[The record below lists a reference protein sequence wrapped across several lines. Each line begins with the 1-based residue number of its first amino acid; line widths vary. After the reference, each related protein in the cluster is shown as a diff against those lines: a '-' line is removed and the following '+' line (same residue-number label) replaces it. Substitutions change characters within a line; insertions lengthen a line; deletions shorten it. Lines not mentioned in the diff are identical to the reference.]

1 MENLKERIHD
11 ENNGLDYV
19 LVGDY
24 YIPDIQLIDVDDDRP
39 IGRWGRVHRD
49 YLRGNRPIVYNEL
62 LLSGRHHI
70 VLANLNE
77 QAQQRLDLII
87 RQMQENECITEAL
100 KRQDAMLWVQSM
112 NSIRSRAEEIV
123 LSETVYR

>member
-11 ENNGLDYV
+11 ENNGMDYV
-19 LVGDY
+19 LEGDY
-24 YIPDIQLIDVDDDRP
+24 YIPDIQLIDVDDRP

-49 YLRGNRPIVYNEL
+49 YLRDNRPIVYNEL
-62 LLSGRHHI
+62 LLSGRLHT

-123 LSETVYR
+123 LSEIVYR

>member
-19 LVGDY
+19 LAGDY
-24 YIPDIQLIDVDDDRP
+24 YIPDIQLGDVDERP

-49 YLRGNRPIVYNEL
+49 YLRDNRPIVYNEL
-62 LLSGRHHI
+62 LLSGRLHTA
-70 VLANLNE
+70 LADLNE
-77 QAQQRLDLII
+77 QAQQRLELII
-87 RQMQENECITEAL
+87 RQMQENEGITEAL
-100 KRQDAMLWVQSM
+100 KRQDTMLWVQSM

-123 LSETVYR
+123 LSEIVYR